1 MASTTSSGLL
11 ISEMEKWDLIVI
23 GGGAAGFFGAINAAK
38 QNKSLKIL
46 ILERGKKV
54 LEKVKISG
62 GGRCNVTHSCFDP
75 SALIHYYPR
84 GNRELLGP
92 FHKFGP
98 GDTLHWFESRG
109 VPLKTES
116 DGRVFPTSN
125 DSNSIIN
132 CLQKQREQ
140 LGIELKLGSRVTN
153 LKPLEG
159 KGWFIQTDFEHYQTT
174 SILVAT
180 GSNPKIYKLLA
191 KIGLPIIAPVP
202 SLFTFNC
209 KDSRIKGL
217 PGISVNHAK
226 ITITSFASKGKLTA
240 DGPLLIT
247 HWGFSGPAILK
258 LSAWGART
266 LNDVQYQFTL
276 KINWLGIDGLE
287 IEDFMAAQ
295 DKKNKLSRVSL
306 KIPQRLWLNL
316 LNHLKISPL
325 SNWGDL
331 SKKDYN
337 KLLLELT
344 AGEYKINGKSTF
356 KEEFV
361 TAGGVDLKAIDF
373 KTFQSKDF
381 PGLFFAG
388 EVLNIDGVTGG
399 FNFQA
404 AWTGSWLAA
413 KAIATSE

>member
-23 GGGAAGFFGAINAAK
+23 GGGAAGFFGAINAAN

>member
-1 MASTTSSGLL
+1 LASTTSSGLL

-23 GGGAAGFFGAINAAK
+23 GGGAAGFFGAINAAN

-98 GDTLHWFESRG
+98 DDTLHWFESRG

-276 KINWLGIDGLE
+276 KINWLGIDGLG
-287 IEDFMAAQ
+287 IEDFMATQ

>member
-1 MASTTSSGLL
+1 LASTTSSGLL

-23 GGGAAGFFGAINAAK
+23 GGGAAGFFGAINAAN

-98 GDTLHWFESRG
+98 DDTLHWFESRG

>member
-23 GGGAAGFFGAINAAK
+23 GGGAAGFFGAINAAN

-116 DGRVFPTSN
+116 DRRVFPTSN

-287 IEDFMAAQ
+287 IEDFMATQ

>member
-1 MASTTSSGLL
+1 LASTTSSGLL

-23 GGGAAGFFGAINAAK
+23 GGGAAGFFGAINAAN

-98 GDTLHWFESRG
+98 DDTLHWFESRG

-413 KAIATSE
+413 IAIATSE